1 MAHWNACSMEF
12 SKGPIRA
19 EMIKNYELMMIS
31 LVCWWCG
38 FCGLHC
44 FRAVGLGA
52 GLLILFFLCCGANLV
67 LRINCMPKMGC
78 FCLKA
83 NSGIHVVS
91 PL

>member
-38 FCGLHC
+38 LWGLHC
-44 FRAVGLGA
+44 FRAVRVGGWA
-52 GLLILFFLCCGANLV
+52 TY
-67 LRINCMPKMGC
+67 
-78 FCLKA
+78 
-83 NSGIHVVS
+83 
-91 PL
+91 